1 MNYSK
6 HELANVNHVA
16 AVVKD
21 LESSIKVL
29 VEGFGLRV
37 GPISEIKE
45 LGIRVSFVEGENIL
59 IELIQPFAS
68 GPYIEFLEKGQ
79 LGFNHMAIEVDDLP
93 SNIRKLEK
101 LGIKTSGTPFA
112 GAKGEVQNLDPSTT
126 SDLRLQLIQ
135 LRH

>member
-1 MNYSK
+1 MIYSN
-6 HELANVNHVA
+6 HELAIVNHVA

-21 LESSIKVL
+21 LESSIRIL
-29 VEGFGLRV
+29 VEGFGFKV

-45 LGIRVSFVEGENIL
+45 LGIRVSFVEGENTL
-59 IELIQPFAS
+59 IEVIQPFAP
-68 GPYIEFLEKGQ
+68 GPYMEFLQKGQ
-79 LGFNHMAIEVDDLP
+79 LGFNHMSIEVDDLP

-101 LGIKTSGTPFA
+101 LGIKTAGTPFA